1 MRQHVT
7 LLGAFLIAHSA
18 LSLIIAMVL
27 FVSIAGGGMLSGDAT
42 AMAITG
48 TVAAVLAGFFILL
61 ALPGLIAGIG
71 LLRRQSWARILALI
85 VCILGLLN
93 IPIGTALGIYGIY
106 VLTRDETVAQL
117 S

>member
-18 LSLIIAMVL
+18 LSLLLAMIL
-27 FVSIAGGGMLSGDAT
+27 FISIAGGGMLSGDAT

-48 TVAAVLAGFFILL
+48 TLAAVLGGFFVLL

-71 LLRRQSWARILALI
+71 LLRGKKWARVLGLI
-85 VCILGLLN
+85 VCILSLVN
-93 IPIGTALGIYGIY
+93 IPLGTALGIYGIW
-106 VLTRDETVAQL
+106 VLTRDETAAQL
-117 S
+117 V

>member
-18 LSLIIAMVL
+18 LSLLLAMIL

-42 AMAITG
+42 AIAITG
-48 TVAAVLAGFFILL
+48 TLAAVLAGFFVLL

-71 LLRRQSWARILALI
+71 LLYGKKWARVLGLI
-85 VCILGLLN
+85 VCILSLLS
-93 IPIGTALGIYGIY
+93 IPLGTALGIYGIY
-106 VLTRDETVAQL
+106 VLTRDETTAQL
-117 S
+117 V

>member
-7 LLGAFLIAHSA
+7 LLGAFLIAHSV
-18 LSLIIAMVL
+18 LSLIVAMVL
-27 FVSIAGGGMLSGDAT
+27 FVSIAGGGLLSGDAA

-71 LLRRQSWARILALI
+71 LLRRQGWARILGLI
-85 VCILGLLN
+85 VCILGLLEV
-93 IPIGTALGIYGIY
+93 PIGTALGIYGIY
-106 VLTRDETVAQL
+106 VLTRDETMAQL

>member
-1 MRQHVT
+1 MRQHLT
-7 LLGAFLIAHSA
+7 LLGSFLIAHSV
-18 LSLIIAMVL
+18 LSLITALII

-42 AMAITG
+42 AIAITG
-48 TVAAVLAGFFILL
+48 TVGAILAGFFVML

-85 VCILGLLN
+85 VCIVGLLN

-106 VLTRDETVAQL
+106 VLTRDEATTQL
-117 S
+117 T

>member
-27 FVSIAGGGMLSGDAT
+27 FVSIAGGGMMSGDAT
-42 AMAITG
+42 AIAITG

-106 VLTRDETVAQL
+106 VLTRDETTAQL

>member
-7 LLGAFLIAHSA
+7 LLGAFLIAHSV
-18 LSLIIAMVL
+18 LSLIVAMVL

-85 VCILGLLN
+85 VCILGLLE

-106 VLTRDETVAQL
+106 VLTRDETAAQL